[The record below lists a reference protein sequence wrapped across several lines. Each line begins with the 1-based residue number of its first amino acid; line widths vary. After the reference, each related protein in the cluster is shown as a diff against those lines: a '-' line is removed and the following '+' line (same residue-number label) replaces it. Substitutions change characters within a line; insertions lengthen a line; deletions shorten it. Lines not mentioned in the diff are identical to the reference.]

1 MHANPQI
8 AVTRYSPLL
17 LSLVPAV
24 VISTL
29 LVLLMDRLIAT
40 DFSYEE
46 PVQRKIA
53 ELIRVQ
59 PDEEIIVID
68 KKPEKPPE
76 VLPPPD
82 ILVRLPTVDT
92 ELPGATWQP
101 GLPMPDVKGG
111 IDVNSGGGVVA
122 YLKPAPIY
130 PGRAL
135 SRGIEGYVDLA
146 FDIVSSGATA
156 NIRILDAQ
164 PGGVFEKAAVT
175 ALKKWKYKLP
185 VLDGVAQPQVDMM
198 TRMTFALEE

>member
-1 MHANPQI
+1 MQANPQI
-8 AVTRYSPLL
+8 TVTRYSPLL

-40 DFSYEE
+40 DFNYEE

-53 ELIRVQ
+53 ELIRVP
-59 PDEEIIVID
+59 PDEEIVVID

-76 VLPPPD
+76 VLPPPE
-82 ILVRLPTVDT
+82 ILVRLPSVDT
-92 ELPGATWQP
+92 ELPGALWQP
-101 GLPMPDVKGG
+101 GLSLPPIRDGL
-111 IDVNSGGGVVA
+111 DVNTGGGGVVA
-122 YLKPAPIY
+122 YLKPAPVY

-164 PGGVFEKAAVT
+164 PGGFLLSK
-175 ALKKWKYKLP
+175 
-185 VLDGVAQPQVDMM
+185 
-198 TRMTFALEE
+198 